1 MLRIMSSNDNSSYER
16 ALDQNDNI
24 RPSTSIQKSTGAT
37 SSVRRGRRRSSNS
50 TLPCPTCGELYSR
63 RDNLRVHQRVHSGE
77 KPFKCEYCGARFRWV
92 GVLRTHEATHRR
104 RGEALQSSTTTNLAS
119 PNSSN
124 STTVLPQHNH
134 SRPPSVPSH
143 SQLQAHHNSQL
154 NSTHLPVPS
163 PQIRQA
169 HSHHSTSR
177 TASHTHSQHHS
188 LARQPIHGHSSSHRQ
203 SPQQDITIT
212 INMLL
217 SDENEDYSDNRRP
230 R

>member
-1 MLRIMSSNDNSSYER
+1 MLTIMSSNDNSSYEG
-16 ALDQNDNI
+16 ALDHNDNI

-104 RGEALQSSTTTNLAS
+104 RGEALQSSTTTSLAS

-124 STTVLPQHNH
+124 STTVLPQHH
-134 SRPPSVPSH
+134 SRPPPAPSH
-143 SQLQAHHNSQL
+143 SHLQAHHSSRL
-154 NSTHLPVPS
+154 NPTHVTIPS
-163 PQIRQA
+163 GQMRQT
-169 HSHHSTSR
+169 HSHHSN
-177 TASHTHSQHHS
+177 SHSHSHSQHHS
-188 LARQPIHGHSSSHRQ
+188 LPRQQAHAHSPSQRQ
-203 SPQQDITIT
+203 SSQQDITIT